1 MASFMSFC
9 AGFMMGMSFILSV
22 MLSLLGPLFL
32 GLSFLIVYFDVST
45 QGEKKGTE
53 SDSVFM
59 TCVDCGTTE
68 NVNEVGLCSFCEEDR
83 EQQEEGEMN
92 HE

>member
-9 AGFMMGMSFILSV
+9 AGFMMGMSFILSM

-45 QGEKKGTE
+45 QGE
-53 SDSVFM
+53 S
-59 TCVDCGTTE
+59 
-68 NVNEVGLCSFCEEDR
+68 EE
-83 EQQEEGEMN
+83 
-92 HE
+92 